1 MSTTWVLIPWSIIKH
16 YSMTYAELLD
26 ELQQLSPEQLKQ
38 NVTLYSIA
46 EDEFVP
52 AYMPDVTDSEEQVLD
67 PNHFVITF

>member
-1 MSTTWVLIPWSIIKH
+1 MSITWVLIPWSIIKH
-16 YSMTYAELLD
+16 YSMTYADLLK
-26 ELQQLSPEQLKQ
+26 ELQELSPEQLNQ

-52 AYMPDVTDSEEQVLD
+52 AYMTDMTDEEEKTLD

>member
-16 YSMTYAELLD
+16 YSMTYADLLK
-26 ELQQLSPEQLKQ
+26 ELQELSPEQLNQ

-52 AYMPDVTDSEEQVLD
+52 AYMTDMTDDEEQTLD

>member
-16 YSMTYAELLD
+16 YSMTYADLLK
-26 ELQQLSPEQLKQ
+26 ELQELSPEQLNQK
-38 NVTLYSIA
+38 VTLYSIA

-52 AYMPDVTDSEEQVLD
+52 AYMTDVTDSEEQVLD

>member
-16 YSMTYAELLD
+16 YSMTYADLLK
-26 ELQQLSPEQLKQ
+26 ELQELSPEQLNQ

-52 AYMPDVTDSEEQVLD
+52 AYMTDMTDEED
-67 PNHFVITF
+67 ENPRP

>member
-16 YSMTYAELLD
+16 YSMTYADLLK
-26 ELQQLSPEQLKQ
+26 ELQELSPEQLNQK
-38 NVTLYSIA
+38 VTLYSIA

-52 AYMPDVTDSEEQVLD
+52 AYMTDMTDEEEQVLD

>member
-16 YSMTYAELLD
+16 FSMTYEELLS
-26 ELQQLSPEQLKQ
+26 ELQELSPEQLKQ

-46 EDEFVP
+46 DDEFVP
-52 AYMPDVTDSEEQVLD
+52 AYMTDVTDSDSQVLD